1 MNENLISYSKS
12 SHNDNIFDQIMSLY
26 DWSKGVKVCNC
37 YNLIR
42 FFEEFIRMIN
52 YLIMKKSEVK
62 DLKKPKF
69 GLGLQ
74 IKYFQV
80 AC

>member
-1 MNENLISYSKS
+1 MKISYHILSQVTMIIYLIKLCPCM
-12 SHNDNIFDQIMSLY
+12 I
-26 DWSKGVKVCNC
+26 KVKVCNC

-42 FFEEFIRMIN
+42 FSKEFIRMIN
-52 YLIMKKSEVK
+52 YLMKEYEVK

-69 GLGLQ
+69 CLGLQ